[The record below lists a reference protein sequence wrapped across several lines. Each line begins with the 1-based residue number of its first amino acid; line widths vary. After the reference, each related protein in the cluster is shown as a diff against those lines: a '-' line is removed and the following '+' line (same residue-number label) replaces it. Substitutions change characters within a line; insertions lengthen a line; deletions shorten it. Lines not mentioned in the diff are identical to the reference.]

1 MGALG
6 VTMAHAGTDTTFTS
20 SVTNLTTWTQGS
32 LGKLAAVASLGVGV
46 VGAILRF
53 DWKLIAGGVGIG
65 LAAVLGP
72 RGGHHRDH
80 VRAQTVQVLRRN
92 PDGSGDD
99 QAHARSSQGSARAW
113 RAS

>member
-1 MGALG
+1 MAQSARTKKIGEIAFTAVLMGVLG
-6 VTMAHAGTDTTFTS
+6 ASMAHAGTDTTFTS

-65 LAAVLGP
+65 LAASTGP
-72 RGGHHRDH
+72 AILTG
-80 VRAQTVQVLRRN
+80 LM
-92 PDGSGDD
+92 
-99 QAHARSSQGSARAW
+99 SATF
-113 RAS
+113 